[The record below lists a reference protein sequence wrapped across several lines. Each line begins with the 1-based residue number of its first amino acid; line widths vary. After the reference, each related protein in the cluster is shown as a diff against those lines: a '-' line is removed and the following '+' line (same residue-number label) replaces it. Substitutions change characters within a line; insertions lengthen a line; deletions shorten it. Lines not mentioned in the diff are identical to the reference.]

1 MTKTNAIEIINKKR
15 INNSFT
21 MGLTLEQFVINFV
34 GRYKKVYGI
43 ELDATDYIKI
53 AEIFIEL
60 DKDEPFSDG
69 VEKKVLNIQI

>member
-1 MTKTNAIEIINKKR
+1 MTKANAIEIINKKR

-34 GRYKKVYGI
+34 ERYKKVYGI
-43 ELDATDYIKI
+43 ELDASDYIKI

>member
-1 MTKTNAIEIINKKR
+1 MTKANAIEIINKKR

-34 GRYKKVYGI
+34 ERYKKAYGI
-43 ELDATDYIKI
+43 ELDASDYIKI

>member
-43 ELDATDYIKI
+43 ELDARDYIRI

>member
-1 MTKTNAIEIINKKR
+1 MTKANAIEIINKKR

-43 ELDATDYIKI
+43 ELAPTDYIKI

>member
-1 MTKTNAIEIINKKR
+1 MTKANAIEIINKKR

-43 ELDATDYIKI
+43 ELAPTDYIKI

-60 DKDEPFSDG
+60 DSDEPFGDG

>member
-34 GRYKKVYGI
+34 WRYKKVYGI
-43 ELDATDYIKI
+43 ELDATDYIRI